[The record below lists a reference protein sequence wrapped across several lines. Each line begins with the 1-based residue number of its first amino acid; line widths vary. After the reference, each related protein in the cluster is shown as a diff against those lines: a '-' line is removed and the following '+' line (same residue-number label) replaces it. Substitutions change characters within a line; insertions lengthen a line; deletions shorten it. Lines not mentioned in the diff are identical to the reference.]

1 MQRAVTTVTGLE
13 PHGSQEYEKVLGS
26 ATEHL
31 RIEQP
36 EAESPQA
43 DRERRRQGHQEWV
56 QEAESTFSG
65 VVQVRAA
72 GAPAGA

>member
-1 MQRAVTTVTGLE
+1 MQRAVTTVPGLE

-26 ATEHL
+26 APEHL